1 MQMNAKQYANQQHP
15 GSSRE
20 RAGNTDVMRMLI
32 NSLSQQGMLF
42 FQDGQAFGFLFLGG
56 GAGGISSDFI
66 LNSKFT
72 ILDKK
77 SIDHNA
83 MFSIED
89 SCR

>member
-1 MQMNAKQYANQQHP
+1 MNAKHYANQQHL

-42 FQDGQAFGFLFLGG
+42 FQNGQAFGFLFLGG

>member
-32 NSLSQQGMLF
+32 NSLSQQGTLY
-42 FQDGQAFGFLFLGG
+42 FQSRQAFGFLFLGA

-66 LNSKFT
+66 LNSKFM
-72 ILDKK
+72 IPDKK

-89 SCR
+89 SCK

>member
-1 MQMNAKQYANQQHP
+1 MQMNAKHYANQQHL

-42 FQDGQAFGFLFLGG
+42 FQNGQAFGFLFLGG

>member
-1 MQMNAKQYANQQHP
+1 MQMNAKHYANQQHL

-42 FQDGQAFGFLFLGG
+42 FQNGQAVGFLFLGG

>member
-56 GAGGISSDFI
+56 GAGG
-66 LNSKFT
+66 N
-72 ILDKK
+72 
-77 SIDHNA
+77 
-83 MFSIED
+83 
-89 SCR
+89 

>member
-32 NSLSQQGMLF
+32 NSLSQQGTLF
-42 FQDGQAFGFLFLGG
+42 FQSGQAFGFLFLGG
-56 GAGGISSDFI
+56 GVGGISSDFI
-66 LNSKFT
+66 LNSKFM
-72 ILDKK
+72 IPDKK

>member
-20 RAGNTDVMRMLI
+20 RASNTDVMRMLI

-42 FQDGQAFGFLFLGG
+42 FSKRAGIWVFILGLG
-56 GAGGISSDFI
+56 NGGISSDFI
-66 LNSKFT
+66 LNSKFM
-72 ILDKK
+72 IPDKK
-77 SIDHNA
+77 SVGHNA

-89 SCR
+89 SRR

>member
-1 MQMNAKQYANQQHP
+1 
-15 GSSRE
+15 
-20 RAGNTDVMRMLI
+20 
-32 NSLSQQGMLF
+32 MLF
-42 FQDGQAFGFLFLGG
+42 FQNGQAFGFLFLGG